1 MIYLLKASLILSV
14 FYLLYRTLLYK
25 ETFYQS
31 NRAFLLIGL
40 TSTLIFPLI
49 YLKKYVVLQPISLV
63 ATPSGSLTETGASI
77 AAFDWTQFSL
87 YIYLAVASFF
97 VARLI
102 WQSIAVLT
110 LITKS
115 TYDRHNGF
123 RLIKTNDAIQP
134 FSFFNYIVI
143 NTSNYTEKEI
153 DQIIAHEN
161 VHVRQR
167 HSLDL
172 ILSHLF
178 CALLWF
184 NPFAWLYKRALEQN
198 LEFIADSEAQHTIST
213 NSYQYTLL
221 KTAIPNY
228 QMALTNNFF
237 NSLIKNRIMMLNKPK
252 SKTINQLKM
261 VLVLP
266 FLALFLMSMNTK
278 TVPVFA
284 ETEGNPES
292 KTTLLGDIDIMV
304 VTKDMTDD
312 QLDALSEKMKA
323 NDITLKFKNVKRNK
337 DGEITKISISA
348 KSKKSTV
355 DLSQSDDDGIEPI
368 TIKVDGDAISI
379 GEANRHS
386 HDEDYDIHHADG
398 KVKVVKSK
406 GGNSVFVYSDSDD
419 EHHEVIEDDEKIIIK
434 RNGKVHE
441 IKKGEGNSYVIEDD
455 GENIEVIT
463 DEKKVIIKE
472 GKDGKVSKIHI
483 NHDDDEENVW
493 VSDEGENTFKIKTVG
508 KGKDKVKVFMSSS
521 DDGENPLYII
531 DGKEVT
537 EKEFSSLDSDDIET
551 INVLKGKSAEKKYGK
566 KGENG
571 VIEVVTK
578 KD

>member
-14 FYLLYRTLLYK
+14 FYVLYRTLLHK

-31 NRAFLLIGL
+31 NRAFLLVGL
-40 TSTLIFPLI
+40 ISAVIFPLV
-49 YLKKYVVLQPISLV
+49 YLKKYVVLQQISLV
-63 ATPSGSLTETGASI
+63 ATPSGSLTETVSNT
-77 AAFDWTQFSL
+77 AAFDWSQFLL

-115 TYDRHNGF
+115 NYDRHNGF

-143 NTSNYTEKEI
+143 NISNYTEKEI

-178 CALLWF
+178 CAFLWF

-198 LEFIADSEAQHTIST
+198 LEYIADSEAQHTIST

-284 ETEGNPES
+284 EVEDNPEP
-292 KTTLLGDIDIMV
+292 KTTIYGDEEIIII
-304 VTKDMTDD
+304 TKDMTDD
-312 QLDALSEKMKA
+312 QLATISDDMKA

-337 DGEITKISISA
+337 AGEIVKISISA
-348 KSKKSTV
+348 KSKNTTADV
-355 DLSQSDDDGIEPI
+355 SQSDDDGIDPI
-368 TIKVDGDAISI
+368 TIKVDGNSISI

-398 KVKVVKSK
+398 KVKIVKSK

-419 EHHEVIEDDEKIIIK
+419 DHHEVIEDDDKIIIK

-441 IKKGEGNSYVIEDD
+441 IKKGKGNSFVISDD
-455 GENIEVIT
+455 GEDVEVIT
-463 DEKKVIIKE
+463 NEKKVIIKE
-472 GKDGKVSKIHI
+472 GKDGNVSKIYI
-483 NHDDDEENVW
+483 NDDDEDKNVW
-493 VSDEGENTFKIKTVG
+493 VTDEGENTFKIKTVG
-508 KGKDKVKVFMSSS
+508 KGKDKIKVFASSS
-521 DDGENPLYII
+521 NDGKNPLYIV
-531 DGKEVT
+531 DGKEV
-537 EKEFSSLDSDDIET
+537 KEDVFSDLEPDQIES
-551 INVLKGKSAEKKYGK
+551 INVLKGKSAENKYGK

-578 KD
+578 KE